1 MFKDSEGQEWT
12 PRVTCGVIADFER
25 DSGIRLLEEV
35 GKMLH
40 KYQDIFAS
48 GDRSH
53 IGTGEIMEIIFSDL
67 LGGTFDNLMLLAYVS
82 VKKQANERN
91 VTFADFKDSING
103 KLLKEMIPTIR
114 AEYESFFRSIAGDLI
129 TVPAPKK

>member
-1 MFKDSEGQEWT
+1 MFKDSEGREWT

-40 KYQDIFAS
+40 KYQDAFTS
-48 GDRSH
+48 GDRSRV
-53 IGTGEIMEIIFSDL
+53 GMGEIMEVVFRDL

-82 VKKQANERN
+82 VKDQAAERK
-91 VTFADFKDSING
+91 VSFEDFKNFIDG
-103 KLLKEMIPTIR
+103 KLLKEMIPIIK